1 MQNLPGSQLQYT
13 CNQNQFPI
21 CIAICSVKKGSV
33 KFQQHVVN
41 YPDSQEVGAAR
52 WKARGAGSIPGGGIY
67 FHLEFLLI
75 FRCSQLGEAYTNE
88 IKHNIH
94 PE

>member
-1 MQNLPGSQLQYT
+1 MLIES
-13 CNQNQFPI
+13 
-21 CIAICSVKKGSV
+21 SVKKV
-33 KFQQHVVN
+33 VQKFQQQVVD
-41 YPDSQEVGAAR
+41 YPDSQEVRAAS

-67 FHLEFLLI
+67 FHSEFSLI